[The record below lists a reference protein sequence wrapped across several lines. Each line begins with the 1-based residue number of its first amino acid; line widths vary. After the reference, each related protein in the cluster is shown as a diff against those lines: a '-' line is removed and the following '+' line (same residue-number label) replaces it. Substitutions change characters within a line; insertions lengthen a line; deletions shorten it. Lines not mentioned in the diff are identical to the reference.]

1 MKSLLKTDLKR
12 FFTHPLFWL
21 IMLLHLIPDLWFYLN
36 LVIDNRNH
44 FSVSDS
50 FFLLLL
56 FVEAAL
62 LSILISSQ
70 HKDGIFRNKVIAGYR
85 KPVIFLSMLLA
96 AMLTAA
102 ALFAAYLP
110 VILLLAL
117 NPVRNLNTAYVL
129 TAASGILLLYLTYAA
144 LTVLL
149 STLTKSRIISAAVCA
164 ASVYLLFM
172 VSVYVSF
179 KLELPARFVNEIFES
194 ESPEDK
200 PYERIGEDEVW
211 YIWFPKG
218 SGVHWNEEG
227 LLVNKDEQLISY
239 GGYPIDSEQSGF
251 SYGAQPVEHIHVDE
265 SYPTGAFRALLKAA
279 DTVSFYQVLEQ
290 SCRQLQY
297 SSRIENSVK
306 LKAQEDQN
314 RAERHSDLAKRLPAQ
329 CIAIVGISA
338 LGMLLFRRKEL
349 N

>member
-1 MKSLLKTDLKR
+1 MKSLLKTDLRR

-70 HKDGIFRNKVIAGYR
+70 HKDGVFRNKVIAGYR

-102 ALFAAYLP
+102 ALFTAYLP

-172 VSVYVSF
+172 VSAFVSF
-179 KLELPARFVNEIFES
+179 ELEIPARYVTEIFES
-194 ESPEDK
+194 ETPEDK

-211 YIWFPKG
+211 YTWFPKG

-227 LLVNKDEQLISY
+227 LLVNKDEQLISC

-251 SYGAQPVEHIHVDE
+251 SYGAQPVEHIRVNE
-265 SYPTGAFRALLKAA
+265 SYSTGAFHALLNAA

-297 SSRIENSVK
+297 SSRIESSVK

-349 N
+349 S

>member
-1 MKSLLKTDLKR
+1 MKSLLKTDLRR

-172 VSVYVSF
+172 VSAFVNF
-179 KLELPARFVNEIFES
+179 ELELPARYVTEIFES
-194 ESPEDK
+194 ETPEDK
-200 PYERIGEDEVW
+200 PNERIGEDDVW
-211 YIWFPKG
+211 YTWFPKD

-227 LLVNKDEQLISY
+227 LLVNKYEQLISY

-251 SYGAQPVEHIHVDE
+251 SYGAQPVEHIRVNE

-297 SSRIENSVK
+297 SSRIESSVK

-338 LGMLLFRRKEL
+338 LSMLLFRRKEL
-349 N
+349 S